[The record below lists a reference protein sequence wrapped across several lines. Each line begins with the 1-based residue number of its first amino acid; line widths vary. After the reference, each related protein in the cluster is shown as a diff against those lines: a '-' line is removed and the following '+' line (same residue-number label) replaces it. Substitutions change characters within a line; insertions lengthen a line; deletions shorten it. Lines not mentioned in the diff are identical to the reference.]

1 MEIVYTHHARN
12 KIEKRKIYMTLVEET
27 IKWPNYTRRVEQN
40 KFIATRKLNGRS
52 IEVVYIKEKNIKVIT
67 VYWI

>member
-12 KIEKRKIYMTLVEET
+12 KIEKRKIHMTLVEET

-40 KFIATRKLNGRS
+40 KFIATRKLMAGL
-52 IEVVYIKEKNIKVIT
+52 
-67 VYWI
+67 